1 MADEATPNLPAH
13 RIPTDRDTNSPFWT
27 ETLPPLEEHTKRLFI
42 EYAKIPE
49 DKLQDHLEEAV
60 GLWLFLKLQLR
71 SNKEFHEAVWRTQR
85 GENLVDFGCAVGQDL
100 RSLVRLSFPLLPD
113 FLHSTHPYH
122 QLHKNATQYHE
133 TISTSNQLTT
143 PQVHAGSPPQ
153 SLHGIDL
160 TPSFFSAGKSLFNDP
175 HTPITFLQANALS
188 PPSTLPSSW
197 RNNFTIITANYVQHC
212 FGLQDQE
219 TYAAFLLALL
229 SGKSNDLIFGRTAGT
244 TEGEARREE
253 MHKGQRLYR
262 HTEAS
267 FVEFWTRVAAQHG
280 RRARIETWVD
290 EVPAFELRGEGMER
304 FEPVKNLMYSMRF
317 E

>member
-1 MADEATPNLPAH
+1 MKQP
-13 RIPTDRDTNSPFWT
+13 PTSQPTASPQT

-49 DKLQDHLEEAV
+49 AKLQDHLEEARRKAWNDCPYPCI

-71 SNKEFHEAVWRTQR
+71 SNKEFDEAVWRTQR

-100 RSLVRLSFPLLPD
+100 RSLL
-113 FLHSTHPYH
+113 
-122 QLHKNATQYHE
+122 
-133 TISTSNQLTT
+133 
-143 PQVHAGSPPQ
+143 HAGSPPQ

-188 PPSTLPSSW
+188 PPSTLPSPW

-212 FGLQDQE
+212 FSLQDQE

-229 SGKSNDLIFGRTAGT
+229 SGKPNDLIFGRTAGT

-262 HTEAS
+262 HTGAS

-280 RRARIETWVD
+280 RRARVETWVD

-304 FEPVKNLMYSMRF
+304 FEPVKNLMYSIRF

>member
-49 DKLQDHLEEAV
+49 DKLQDHLEEARRKAWNDCPYPCI

-71 SNKEFHEAVWRTQR
+71 NNREFDEAVWRTQR

-100 RSLVRLSFPLLPD
+100 RSL
-113 FLHSTHPYH
+113 
-122 QLHKNATQYHE
+122 
-133 TISTSNQLTT
+133 
-143 PQVHAGSPPQ
+143 VHAGSPPQ

-175 HTPITFLQANALS
+175 HTPITLLQANALS
-188 PPSTLPSSW
+188 PPSALPSSW

-212 FGLQDQE
+212 FSLQDQE

-304 FEPVKNLMYSMRF
+304 FEPVKNLMYSIRF

>member
-27 ETLPPLEEHTKRLFI
+27 ETLPPLEEHTKRLFT

-49 DKLQDHLEEAV
+49 DKLQDHLEEARRKAWNDCPYPCI

-71 SNKEFHEAVWRTQR
+71 NNKEFDEAVWRTQR

-100 RSLVRLSFPLLPD
+100 RSLV
-113 FLHSTHPYH
+113 
-122 QLHKNATQYHE
+122 
-133 TISTSNQLTT
+133 
-143 PQVHAGSPPQ
+143 HA
-153 SLHGIDL
+153 DL
-160 TPSFFSAGKSLFNDP
+160 TSSFFSAGKSLFNDP

-188 PPSTLPSSW
+188 PPSTLPPSW

-212 FGLQDQE
+212 FSLQDQE

-280 RRARIETWVD
+280 RRARVETWVD

-304 FEPVKNLMYSMRF
+304 FEPVKNLMYSIRF

>member
-27 ETLPPLEEHTKRLFI
+27 ETFPPLEEHTKRLFI

-49 DKLQDHLEEAV
+49 DKLQDHLEEAHRQRNTDPRPLSPQRRKAWNDCPYPCI

-71 SNKEFHEAVWRTQR
+71 SNKEFDEAVWRTQR

-100 RSLVRLSFPLLPD
+100 RSLL
-113 FLHSTHPYH
+113 
-122 QLHKNATQYHE
+122 
-133 TISTSNQLTT
+133 
-143 PQVHAGSPPQ
+143 HAGSPPQ

-212 FGLQDQE
+212 FSLQDQE

-229 SGKSNDLIFGRTAGT
+229 SGKPNDLIFGRTAGT
-244 TEGEARREE
+244 KDGEARREE

-267 FVEFWTRVAAQHG
+267 FVKFWTRVAAQHG

-304 FEPVKNLMYSMRF
+304 FEPVKNLMYSIRF

>member
-1 MADEATPNLPAH
+1 IADEATPNLPAH

-27 ETLPPLEEHTKRLFI
+27 KTLPPLEEHTKRLFI

-49 DKLQDHLEEAV
+49 DKLQDHLEEARRKAWNDCPYPCI

-71 SNKEFHEAVWRTQR
+71 NNREFDEAVWRTQR

-100 RSLVRLSFPLLPD
+100 RSL
-113 FLHSTHPYH
+113 
-122 QLHKNATQYHE
+122 
-133 TISTSNQLTT
+133 
-143 PQVHAGSPPQ
+143 VHAGSPPQ

-212 FGLQDQE
+212 FSLQDQE

-229 SGKSNDLIFGRTAGT
+229 SGKPNDLIFGRTAGT

-304 FEPVKNLMYSMRF
+304 FEPVKNLMYSIRF

>member
-27 ETLPPLEEHTKRLFI
+27 ETLPPLEEHTKRLFT

-49 DKLQDHLEEAV
+49 DKLQDHLEEARRKAWNDCPYPCI

-71 SNKEFHEAVWRTQR
+71 NNKEFDEAVWRTQR

-100 RSLVRLSFPLLPD
+100 RSLV
-113 FLHSTHPYH
+113 
-122 QLHKNATQYHE
+122 
-133 TISTSNQLTT
+133 
-143 PQVHAGSPPQ
+143 HAGSPPQ

-160 TPSFFSAGKSLFNDP
+160 TSSFFSAGKSLFNDP

-188 PPSTLPSSW
+188 PPSTLPPSW

-212 FGLQDQE
+212 FSLQDQE

-280 RRARIETWVD
+280 RRARVETWVD

-304 FEPVKNLMYSMRF
+304 FEPVKNLMYSIRF

>member
-49 DKLQDHLEEAV
+49 DKLQDHLEEARRKAWDDCPYPCI

-71 SNKEFHEAVWRTQR
+71 NNREFDEAVWRTQR

-100 RSLVRLSFPLLPD
+100 RSLL
-113 FLHSTHPYH
+113 
-122 QLHKNATQYHE
+122 
-133 TISTSNQLTT
+133 
-143 PQVHAGSPPQ
+143 HAGSPPQ

-197 RNNFTIITANYVQHC
+197 RDNFTIITANYVQHC
-212 FGLQDQE
+212 FSLQDQE

-267 FVEFWTRVAAQHG
+267 FVEFWTRAAAQHG

-304 FEPVKNLMYSMRF
+304 FEPVKNLMYSIRF

>member
-60 GLWLFLKLQLR
+60 GCSPPDLSNSHSFFLPLDFPKPDFLSIVNVPCIGLWLFLKLQLR
-71 SNKEFHEAVWRTQR
+71 NNKEFDEAVWRTQR

-100 RSLVRLSFPLLPD
+100 RSL
-113 FLHSTHPYH
+113 
-122 QLHKNATQYHE
+122 
-133 TISTSNQLTT
+133 
-143 PQVHAGSPPQ
+143 VHAGSPPQ

-212 FGLQDQE
+212 FSLQDQE

-229 SGKSNDLIFGRTAGT
+229 SEKPNDLIFGRTAGT

-253 MHKGQRLYR
+253 IHKGQRLYR
-262 HTEAS
+262 HTEVS

-280 RRARIETWVD
+280 RRARVETWVD

-304 FEPVKNLMYSMRF
+304 FEPVKNLMYSIRF